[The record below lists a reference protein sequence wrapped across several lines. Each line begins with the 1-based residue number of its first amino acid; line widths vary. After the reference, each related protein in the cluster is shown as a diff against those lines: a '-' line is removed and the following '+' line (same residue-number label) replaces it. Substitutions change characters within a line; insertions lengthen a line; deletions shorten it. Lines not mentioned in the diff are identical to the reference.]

1 MTLARHLLGLVLLGA
16 TAGAAGAVPFPD
28 GDDDGYVDF
37 NEARRALFDLQRVDF
52 EKYDLD
58 GNGLLDRG
66 EFAGLNNFYTLIYRD
81 R

>member
-1 MTLARHLLGLVLLGA
+1 MIRARFLLLLLLGA
-16 TAGAAGAVPFPD
+16 VAGAAGAVPFPD
-28 GDDDGYVDF
+28 GDDDGYIDY
-37 NEARRALFDLQRVDF
+37 NDARRSLPGLQRVDF

-58 GNGLLDRG
+58 GDGLIDRG